1 MGSVLTGV
9 RVEGAAFHGEGRIR
23 GGGSLR
29 RGIPPIPVTN
39 PSGATSLPHPIAGD
53 NPALQFQVAAVGE
66 LSTLPLRRRY
76 PFPIFL
82 YSGGAWVP
90 WARDGADMLQEVN
103 RGVDGGRGGVDEL
116 AGSEEIA
123 ADVVRKRR

>member
-1 MGSVLTGV
+1 
-9 RVEGAAFHGEGRIR
+9 
-23 GGGSLR
+23 
-29 RGIPPIPVTN
+29 
-39 PSGATSLPHPIAGD
+39 
-53 NPALQFQVAAVGE
+53 

-123 ADVVRKRR
+123 ADVARKRR